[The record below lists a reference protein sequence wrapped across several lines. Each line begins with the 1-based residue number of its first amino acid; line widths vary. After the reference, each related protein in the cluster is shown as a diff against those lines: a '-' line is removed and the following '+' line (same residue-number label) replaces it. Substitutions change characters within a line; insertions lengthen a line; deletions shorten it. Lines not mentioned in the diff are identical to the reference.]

1 MASLWKHPKSN
12 FWTACFTDE
21 AGRRRKRSTKKLKR
35 SEAQKIADT
44 WEAAY
49 RRKISRGQAHKVL
62 SEMFDEGG
70 QAETTMEKF
79 ARGWLDELKPSVSP
93 STYSVYSNGINHFL
107 ASMGERAAL
116 PILHLSRADIAR
128 YKKALAAGHP
138 VTGNQRLKLVKML
151 LKAAREDGCS
161 FDDPFIGLKLF
172 KEEQNS
178 PDARRPFSVPELQR
192 LLAAADGEW
201 RSLILF
207 GLYTG
212 QRLGDSAALRWSQID
227 IARGELSIITKKTG
241 RRMLIP
247 INTALAEH
255 LATLPAADDP
265 KAMVHPRA
273 AALVAGAKG
282 KVSTL
287 SRHFGELLESAGLRT
302 VEELPAGASAHDGKG
317 KGRSAPRKKADLSF
331 HCLRHTARSLLEAAG
346 VPLAT
351 AMQLLGHSD
360 TGASLGYVHV
370 ENESLR
376 RAAESMRIS

>member
-44 WEAAY
+44 WEEAS
-49 RRKISRGQAHKVL
+49 RRKISRGQAHRVL
-62 SEMFDEGG
+62 SEIFDEGG
-70 QAETTMEKF
+70 QAETTVEKF
-79 ARGWLDELKPSVSP
+79 ARAWLDELKPSVSP
-93 STYSVYSNGINHFL
+93 STFSVYSNGINHFL
-107 ASMGERAAL
+107 ASMGERAAQ
-116 PILHLSRADIAR
+116 PILHLSRADVTR
-128 YKKALAAGHP
+128 YKKALADGHP
-138 VTGNQRLKLVKML
+138 VTGNHRLKLIKML
-151 LKAAREDGCS
+151 LKAAREEGYS
-161 FDDPFIGLKLF
+161 FDDPFVGLKLF
-172 KEEQNS
+172 KEDKDAV
-178 PDARRPFSVPELQR
+178 DARRPFSVPELQK
-192 LLAAADGEW
+192 LLAAADAEW

-212 QRLGDSAALRWSQID
+212 QRLGDIAALRWSQID

-241 RRMLIP
+241 RKMAIP

-302 VEELPAGASAHDGKG
+302 VAELPAGASAHDGKG

-331 HCLRHTARSLLEAAG
+331 HSLRHTARSLLEAAG
-346 VPLAT
+346 VPLKT
-351 AMQLLGHSD
+351 AMELLGHSD
-360 TGASLGYVHV
+360 IGASHHYVHV
-370 ENESLR
+370 EKESLR